1 MDEVERTIRAA
12 LKTNRKNFEA
22 IGLVVAG
29 KQQIVALETTGKA
42 KDDLVPALKRFLY
55 RIAIDTENIHQLEA
69 TNNVIYYDLNERQVV
84 CNLVRGEAQ
93 SYILVIVTGPK
104 KTYKRATKQLLKQ
117 LETLLQS

>member
-55 RIAIDTENIHQLEA
+55 RIAIDIDNIHELE
-69 TNNVIYYDLNERQVV
+69 TVNNVIYYDLSERQVV
-84 CNLVRGEAQ
+84 CNLVRGEPE

-104 KTYKRATKQLLKQ
+104 KAYKRASKQLLKQ
-117 LETLLQS
+117 LQTLIES